1 MTATDDRIL
10 AALKQIST
18 QLELILVKLERIT
31 REPR

>member
-1 MTATDDRIL
+1 MTDDDARIL

-18 QLELILVKLERIT
+18 QLELILVKLERLT